1 MSATVSATI
10 DGAPVAATASPV
22 SPAKLQLQLR
32 AITCLADDI
41 CSFEFV
47 DPQHKPLPQF
57 TAGAHID
64 VHLPDGVIRQY
75 SLCNDPTETH
85 RYVVAVLRDPNGR
98 GGSVAMHDTLRAGML
113 VTVSAPRNHFE
124 LSDDAARYLFI
135 GGGIGITPLMSMIA
149 EVRARGQ
156 DFHLVYCTRSPQR
169 TAFLRELQPLI
180 ASGHVTLHH
189 DHGDPKQGVDLAA
202 LLRDAT
208 PGTHV
213 YYCGPNGF
221 LDAIDRAVQHWP
233 KGTTHCERFSA
244 PAGEAIDTSAD
255 TPFEVELKR
264 SGKTFTVPPGQ
275 SIVHV
280 MQAHG
285 MDIDVSCEEGYCG
298 TCMTRYLDGEPIHR
312 DSVLDE
318 EDREE
323 FVMIC
328 CSRAK
333 SKKLVLDI

>member
-1 MSATVSATI
+1 MSATIASA
-10 DGAPVAATASPV
+10 PATASP
-22 SPAKLQLQLR
+22 SAASTKLQLKLR

-47 DPQHKPLPQF
+47 DPQLRPLPPF

-64 VHLPDGVIRQY
+64 VHLPDGTIRQY
-75 SLCNDPTETH
+75 SLCNDATETH

-98 GGSVAMHDTLRAGML
+98 GGSVAMHDALRAGMT
-113 VTVSAPRNHFE
+113 VTVSTPRNHFE
-124 LSDDAARYLFI
+124 LADEATRFLFI
-135 GGGIGITPLMSMIA
+135 GGGIGITPLMSMIS

-156 DFHLVYCTRSPQR
+156 QFQLVYCTRTPEK

-180 ASGHVTLHH
+180 SSGHVTVHH
-189 DHGDPKQGVDLAA
+189 DHGDPSKGVDLTK
-202 LLRDAT
+202 LLHEVP
-208 PGTHV
+208 PGTHL
-213 YYCGPNGF
+213 YYCGPNG
-221 LDAIDRAVQHWP
+221 LMDAIDRASAHWP

-244 PAGEAIDTSAD
+244 PAGEPIDTSAD
-255 TPFEVELKR
+255 REFEVELVR
-264 SGKTFTVPPGQ
+264 SRKTFTVPVGQ

-298 TCMTRYLDGEPIHR
+298 TCMTRYLEGEPIHR

-333 SKKLVLDI
+333 SKKLVLDL